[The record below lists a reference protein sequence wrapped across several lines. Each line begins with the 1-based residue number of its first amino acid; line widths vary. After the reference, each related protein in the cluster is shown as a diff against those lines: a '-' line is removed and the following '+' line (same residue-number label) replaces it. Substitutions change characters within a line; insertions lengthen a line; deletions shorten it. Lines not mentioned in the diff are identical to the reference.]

1 MKMASLQ
8 RILFIVVLAFF
19 LQSPSYVYAFSFGD
33 IRVKSSFGEK
43 FEAEIELR
51 LDEEGPVD
59 VSLGGESEYQMLELH
74 RQSILDKLKIEY
86 PLKGKGATKT
96 IRLVSDK
103 PLFFPSF
110 NLIVRATQ
118 GDGTILKNFLITV
131 DFQQNLALNLSQGKR
146 KKSSPSSE
154 PVRRAKEKRSVKM
167 DPDSK
172 LESEEPVAA
181 EKAYE
186 EPVIV
191 QAPSSAAIAPSQ
203 PAVNRASPMLPSGSI
218 WVAPRTAMTRVPV
231 SPTITESVQIAKAIP
246 EPSVKKEEKAVAPA
260 PVADREEKKVAA
272 KAVPHSPKEDLRAD
286 PEPETPADESPSTL
300 ESIPKPTPISPAV
313 RMDKGE
319 RLYSESRLQKVRSL
333 DSAGYRVRSPMQLDE
348 RVPETVPEPAPQTDS
363 PPVVAPEPEPA
374 PKMQAETAPVV
385 EEVAQVAEKPP
396 APSPPA
402 AQPPGP
408 AAPSADSSSAGI
420 LVGNSPQVRRGQ
432 TLLQTARSLSLRSYS
447 ATRIAVALWLE
458 NREKFIFGNM
468 NGIRIGTEFNL
479 DKVLKRLET
488 LDSKIAGAILRSQ
501 WKEWKTIRNNRLSP
515 LPPEEPA
522 ETIEEA
528 RLPSRKSLDKIKVF
542 ELLQSWKNS
551 WEKGDL
557 DAHLE
562 HFSRSSQQHDSRGA
576 QDLKFLKKRIFDR
589 YKGVRLDIHRAN
601 LILNGGRVWVSFYQR
616 FSSET
621 MDSFG
626 RKDIEVAREGS
637 EWKIVNERFKL
648 RDYREKENAY
658 QGETRE
664 ESAFHSERVTNSPY
678 VIHVSSHVT
687 ATEALRVVHRLREQG
702 YNSYLSDMKISKT
715 RKIYRVYVGRFT
727 DWNLTREFSFTLRN
741 LKIGENAIPTQH
753 PYAILA
759 GEYGS
764 ENEANERVD
773 SLRIQGLSPFLFS
786 ASEDGFSV
794 PVFKVYLGAF
804 MKKKDASMISKQ
816 LQQLGIAYSLV
827 SP

>member
-1 MKMASLQ
+1 MDSLQ
-8 RILFIVVLAFF
+8 RILFIVVLAFS
-19 LQSPSYVYAFSFGD
+19 LQSPSYVHAFSFGD
-33 IRVKSSFGEK
+33 IRVNSSFGEK
-43 FEAEIELR
+43 FDAEIELR

-74 RQSILDKLKIEY
+74 RQSILDKLKVEY
-86 PLKGKGATKT
+86 PLKGKGATRT

-110 NLIVRATQ
+110 NLIVRATK

-131 DFQQNLALNLSQGKR
+131 DFQQNLALNLSQGKK

-154 PVRRAKEKRSVKM
+154 PARRALGKRSVKM
-167 DPDSK
+167 DPGSK
-172 LESEEPVAA
+172 LGSEETVAA

-186 EPVIV
+186 EPAIV
-191 QAPSSAAIAPSQ
+191 RAPSSAAIAPSQ

-218 WVAPRTAMTRVPV
+218 WVVPRTARTRVPV
-231 SPTITESVQIAKAIP
+231 SPNITESVQIAKATP
-246 EPSVKKEEKAVAPA
+246 EPSVKQEEKPIAPA

-272 KAVPHSPKEDLRAD
+272 NEVPDSPKEDVRVD
-286 PEPETPADESPSTL
+286 PEPETPPDESPST
-300 ESIPKPTPISPAV
+300 PKPTPVSPAV

-348 RVPETVPEPAPQTDS
+348 MVPETATVPEPAPQTDS
-363 PPVVAPEPEPA
+363 PPVAAPEPEPA
-374 PKMQAETAPVV
+374 PKMEAETAPVV
-385 EEVAQVAEKPP
+385 EEMAQVAEKPP

-402 AQPPGP
+402 AQSAGP

-420 LVGNSPQVRRGQ
+420 MVGNSPQVRRGQ
-432 TLLQTARSLSLRSYS
+432 TLLQTARALSLRSYS

-468 NGIRIGTEFNL
+468 NGIRVGTQFNL

-522 ETIEEA
+522 EAIEEA
-528 RLPSRKSLDKIKVF
+528 RLPSRKSLDKTKVF
-542 ELLQSWKNS
+542 ELLQGWKNS

-557 DAHLE
+557 DAHLG
-562 HFSRSSQQHDSRGA
+562 HFSRSSDQDDSRGA

-601 LILNGGRVWVSFYQR
+601 LILNGGRVWVSFYQG

-648 RDYREKENAY
+648 RDYREKENSY

-664 ESAFHSERVTNSPY
+664 GSAFHSERVTNSPY

-687 ATEALRVVHRLREQG
+687 VAEALRVVHRLREQG

-727 DWNLTREFSFTLRN
+727 DWNLTREFAFTLRN

-764 ENEANERVD
+764 ESEANERVD
-773 SLRIQGLSPFLFS
+773 ALRIQGLSPFLFS

-804 MKKKDASMISKQ
+804 MKKKDASAIAKQ
-816 LQQLGIAYSLV
+816 LQELSIAHSIV
-827 SP
+827 FP